1 MSIKHVREYYDNI
14 CKDYHEMMEALRE
27 AEEDAQNNLVTPE
40 SVENLNTLV
49 KPMKDNYERW
59 SYMMFLL
66 NMPNKKEKKRAYLK
80 QNRKKIELIEENNNM
95 EAMHKENTDSINEVR
110 QAFK

>member
-14 CKDYHEMMEALRE
+14 CRDYHEMIEALIE

-40 SVENLNTLV
+40 AVENLNTLV

-80 QNRKKIELIEENNNM
+80 QNKKKVELIEQNNNL
-95 EAMHKENTDSINEVR
+95 EAIHKENVDSINEVK